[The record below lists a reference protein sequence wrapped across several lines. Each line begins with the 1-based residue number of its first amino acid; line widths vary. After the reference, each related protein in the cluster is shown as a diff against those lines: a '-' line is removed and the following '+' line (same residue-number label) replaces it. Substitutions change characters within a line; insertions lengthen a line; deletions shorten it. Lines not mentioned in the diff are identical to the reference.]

1 MGRRLLIWA
10 PRFVFV
16 WLFFVPFSTLFKM
29 LVYKSI
35 GWGSFFFSFG
45 PPLIFMYLGLVV
57 WIGWW
62 GQIIGKSQEHF
73 IRVFYRVLFR
83 VLV

>member
-1 MGRRLLIWA
+1 
-10 PRFVFV
+10 
-16 WLFFVPFSTLFKM
+16 
-29 LVYKSI
+29 
-35 GWGSFFFSFG
+35 
-45 PPLIFMYLGLVV
+45 MYLGLVV